1 MLIHSYQLCPVEAF
15 FKERPDT
22 KNRCSDDACND
33 FLCVSLFL
41 RSRQCLRQI
50 INQILLIFQPNRNSD
65 MLRRQA

>member
-33 FLCVSLFL
+33 FLVTFFSEETLLVSL
-41 RSRQCLRQI
+41 
-50 INQILLIFQPNRNSD
+50 
-65 MLRRQA
+65 